1 MKTIALM
8 SLVILTGLLLVPTSQ
23 AAPSCCDPNQAQGR
37 PGMFPSAPGVG
48 GAFPVAPKSPYVQ
61 PVPSNYAGH
70 GSWTSEYTDISAV
83 RPPYYR
89 GPVIPVQAISVNPP
103 VAPVAAAPGPCA
115 CGGRFEAAAPAPSGN
130 CCSGRGLNVPRQVVI
145 PSESAPSCCAGRVN
159 PAAPVSSCCAGKVK
173 AAAPARARQVKAAA
187 PVPNCCAVGPKTAG
201 SVPQFTKGARNAPYS
216 YLPLHAQPAAIPAGF
231 QSNMASAMQVP
242 SSGAPALRFGSLW

>member
-8 SLVILTGLLLVPTSQ
+8 SLVILTGLLLVPASQ
-23 AAPSCCDPNQAQGR
+23 AAPSCCDPNQAQGQ

-61 PVPSNYAGH
+61 SVPQTTRATAPGPRNIL
-70 GSWTSEYTDISAV
+70 TSQ
-83 RPPYYR
+83 PPTTHYR
-89 GPVIPVQAISVNPP
+89 GSVIPVQAISVNPP

-173 AAAPARARQVKAAA
+173 AAAPARTREVKAAA
-187 PVPNCCAVGPKTAG
+187 PVPSCCAVGPKTAG
-201 SVPQFTKGARNAPYS
+201 PVPQFTKGARNAPYS